1 MRSLDRPQLGGLCTS
16 AYSALCGF
24 TEADVDSVFAPELA
38 GLGRQQIRD
47 CYNGY
52 NWTGEAVYNP
62 FDLLLLFDKGQLRP
76 Y

>member
-1 MRSLDRPQLGGLCTS
+1 
-16 AYSALCGF
+16 LCGF
-24 TEADVDSVFAPELA
+24 TEVDVDSVFSPELA
-38 GLGRQQIRD
+38 GLDRQQIRD